1 MPMQNPTIFLVQKD
15 SNTPLWANVPNDPNQ
30 YLHLLWTTSYG
41 QDVPIPV
48 ISVML
53 NKGLTRAPLMDQAGR

>member
-30 YLHLLWTTSYG
+30 YLHLLWTTSCG